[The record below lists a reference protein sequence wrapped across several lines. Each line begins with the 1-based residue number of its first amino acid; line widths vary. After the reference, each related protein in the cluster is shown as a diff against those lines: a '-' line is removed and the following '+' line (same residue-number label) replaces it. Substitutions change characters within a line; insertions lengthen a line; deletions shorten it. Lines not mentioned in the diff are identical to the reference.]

1 MLLRAL
7 RGDRAGSPSPLARL
21 LAVMLVLGLIGV
33 TAPVLVPVVRWVVGL
48 F

>member
-7 RGDRAGSPSPLARL
+7 REPRAGRPSPLARL
-21 LAVMLVLGLIGV
+21 LALLVVLGLLTV
-33 TAPVLVPVVRWVVGL
+33 SAPVLIPVVRWLTTL